1 MFCFIFRNIL
11 HSWMNFQY
19 QKYCSNPQ
27 NLTLFKCT
35 YLTKTNDQLTHLFYG
50 IKTCEDFLFFMPTH
64 IRRET
69 TCSIKVHI
77 IKPYEVKRD
86 YIYAILS
93 TYANNYILT
102 DDLIFHNISAFWIR
116 LYLPLVVSSGTMIVL
131 LSVCIIEM
139 WSVIVV
145 MLPNLIFFL
154 LFWRFLFITSRW
166 VEKAAGV

>member
-1 MFCFIFRNIL
+1 
-11 HSWMNFQY
+11 MNQFSVP
-19 QKYCSNPQ
+19 KV
-27 NLTLFKCT
+27 LFKST
-35 YLTKTNDQLTHLFYG
+35 EFNIIQIYVSHKNIWSADSSFLWY
-50 IKTCEDFLFFMPTH
+50 KTCEDFLFFMPTH

-69 TCSIKVHI
+69 ACSIKVHI

-93 TYANNYILT
+93 TYVNNYTLT
-102 DDLIFHNISAFWIR
+102 DVFHNISAFWIR
-116 LYLPLVVSSGTMIVL
+116 LYFPLVVSSGTMIVL
-131 LSVCIIEM
+131 LSVCIIKM